1 MQLQVIEKFTIAQGS
16 TGPTPGD
23 AKQAERADAL
33 VRELLTDRWYGKAD
47 GVMVARCIDE
57 RLSETLRQVAEFL
70 MAPNAAGGT
79 MTLVVADILT
89 GGRITGAGTTAERF
103 ARMVDHLQSKGLLI
117 GAHFD
122 DHDHSKDGGSGCGAC
137 DKLGLV
143 FAFMADMLDGLCD
156 YMRKELNIEID
167 DVMIEDMRRELQSLP
182 ELSKGAETLSYL
194 KGLPDGAVLI
204 EKMLGLHDA
213 LAVMLNFIFG
223 TTLKRK
229 ELAKTDR
236 SAFNVDCW
244 AFDPSARA
252 VYGENDERQIK
263 FAVAAMALYN
273 LATGGV
279 LCSNEIRVGIR
290 R

>member
-23 AKQAERADAL
+23 AEQAERADAL

-89 GGRITGAGTTAERF
+89 GGRITGSGTIAERF

-122 DHDHSKDGGSGCGAC
+122 DHDHSEDGGSGCGAC
-137 DKLGLV
+137 DKLGLIFV
-143 FAFMADMLDGLCD
+143 FMHDMLDGLCE
-156 YMRKELNIEID
+156 YARAELHLEID
-167 DVMIEDMRRELQSLP
+167 DVMIEDMRRELQSQP
-182 ELSKGAETLSYL
+182 EFSKGAEILSYL
-194 KGLPDGAVLI
+194 KGLPDGTVLV

-223 TTLKRK
+223 TTLDRRA
-229 ELAKTDR
+229 LAKTGR

-244 AFDPSARA
+244 AFEPSARL
-252 VYGENDERQIK
+252 VYGEDDQRQIV
-263 FAVAAMALYN
+263 FAVAVMAVYN

-279 LCSNEIRVGIR
+279 LCNDEIRVGIR